1 MLFQKSREADMFLLK
16 EIKTDFRCSDEL
28 CSPEDKAALLD
39 LSETVFNH
47 IIESNCYNDVEELDL
62 TSLTL
67 LIDSGQDT
75 ITLVETDTM
84 LPLYPPEK
92 ISIWKKILQS

>member
-1 MLFQKSREADMFLLK
+1 MLFQKSREAIMVLLK
-16 EIKTDFRCSDEL
+16 EIKTDFRCSDDP

-67 LIDSGQDT
+67 LIDSGQD
-75 ITLVETDTM
+75 
-84 LPLYPPEK
+84 PLRDAC
-92 ISIWKKILQS
+92 SL

>member
-1 MLFQKSREADMFLLK
+1 MNQDQLFKLTQSNVRQNEKIVVFGVGGGGGN
-16 EIKTDFRCSDEL
+16 
-28 CSPEDKAALLD
+28 AL
-39 LSETVFNH
+39 NH
-47 IIESNCYNDVEELDL
+47 IIESNCYNDVVELDL

-92 ISIWKKILQS
+92 SSTWTKILQS